1 MYRRRLCL
9 LLYDLKFGGDRMK
22 LNNKGITLVELI
34 VSISLISIVLM
45 FLFRLLVDIRYSEN
59 STDFNRAN
67 QQTRAIILKTIQ
79 EDFLERK
86 VVGLVDWSSN
96 EGESI
101 VEFLYADHTR
111 GRLSV
116 TTDNLTYTNNKGTE
130 KWNLERE
137 TEGTRFGINCIK
149 YSTNIFSHPNS
160 QFFYIK
166 FTIPVIA
173 NKKRKNYLD
182 DLEFFYL
189 GERKDIS
196 FPNQIPNSYHLGYVY
211 NANQCG

>member
-1 MYRRRLCL
+1 MRRRGLRL
-9 LLYDLKFGGDRMK
+9 LLFYLKFGGNLMK

-34 VSISLISIVLM
+34 VSIALISIVIM

-86 VVGLVDWSSN
+86 LIGLVDRSQN
-96 EGESI
+96 EGEFV
-101 VEFLYADHTR
+101 VEFSYQDHTT
-111 GRLSV
+111 GRLMVDENSI
-116 TTDNLTYTNNKGTE
+116 TYTNNTGTE

-137 TEGTRFGINCIK
+137 TEGTRLGINCVS
-149 YSTNIFSHPNS
+149 YSTSLPLNLEGE
-160 QFFYIK
+160 FFYMK
-166 FTIPVIA
+166 LVIPVIVNA
-173 NKKRKNYLD
+173 RKKNYID

-189 GERKDIS
+189 GEKKDLVNIDS
-196 FPNQIPNSYHLGYVY
+196 AFPNAGSLGYY